1 MTRRPLRLRFY
12 RLVPQIEFI
21 NRNLRLPE
29 LNLWLDPHEPQI
41 DKVFVSHAHSDHIA
55 LHREIILSAPTAK
68 LMRARLV
75 GNWREHVLEFGEAR
89 RFENGETA
97 FDLTL
102 LPAGHIFGS
111 AMALLR
117 TRGVSVLYT
126 GDFKLRPSLSAELCQ
141 PHAADILIMET
152 TYGRPQYVFPP
163 TAEVLKGVVRF
174 CREAL
179 DNSET
184 AVLLGY
190 SLGKSQELLCS
201 LGDEGL
207 PLMLHGAVYKL
218 TQIYEQFGQC
228 FPKYE
233 RYDAGSAQGKVL
245 LCPPNVV
252 NSVMLRNLGKTRTAI
267 LTGWAV
273 DSNCRFRYQ
282 CDAAF
287 PLSDHADFNDLIE
300 MVKRVQPKK
309 VFTLHGFA
317 ADFAQTLRELG
328 YEAQALSENEQFAL
342 PLLIQNP
349 QPKFRSVKMTR
360 RTPAINEEHGTRN
373 TQHSPGSS
381 FLSFA
386 NACWRIGATTSKLEK
401 IRFVADYFHETRSSQ
416 AVGLTATWL
425 PGTPF
430 LQVTEKFCN

>member
-1 MTRRPLRLRFY
+1 
-12 RLVPQIEFI
+12 LVPQIEFI

-152 TYGRPQYVFPP
+152 TYGRSQYVFPP

-207 PLMLHGAVYKL
+207 PLLLDGHAYTL
-218 TQIYEQFGQC
+218 TQ
-228 FPKYE
+228 
-233 RYDAGSAQGKVL
+233 R
-245 LCPPNVV
+245 
-252 NSVMLRNLGKTRTAI
+252 
-267 LTGWAV
+267 
-273 DSNCRFRYQ
+273 
-282 CDAAF
+282 
-287 PLSDHADFNDLIE
+287 
-300 MVKRVQPKK
+300 
-309 VFTLHGFA
+309 
-317 ADFAQTLRELG
+317 
-328 YEAQALSENEQFAL
+328 
-342 PLLIQNP
+342 
-349 QPKFRSVKMTR
+349 
-360 RTPAINEEHGTRN
+360 
-373 TQHSPGSS
+373 
-381 FLSFA
+381 
-386 NACWRIGATTSKLEK
+386 
-401 IRFVADYFHETRSSQ
+401 
-416 AVGLTATWL
+416 
-425 PGTPF
+425 
-430 LQVTEKFCN
+430 

>member
-1 MTRRPLRLRFY
+1 MAREQRDRGDNLCVTARRPKCNRWPRTPRPSRLTREFP
-12 RLVPQIEFI
+12 RLCFSVSVPQIEFI
-21 NRNLRLPE
+21 NGNLHLPE
-29 LNLWLDPHEPQI
+29 LNLWLDPHEPQVER
-41 DKVFVSHAHSDHIA
+41 VFVSHAHSDHIA

-68 LMRARLV
+68 LMRARPD
-75 GNWREHVLEFGEAR
+75 GNWREHVMNFGEAR

-97 FDLTL
+97 FELTL

-111 AMALLR
+111 AMALVQTGR
-117 TRGVSVLYT
+117 ASVLYT
-126 GDFKLRPSLSAELCQ
+126 GDFKLRPSLSAERCQ
-141 PHAADILIMET
+141 PHTADILIMET
-152 TYGRPQYVFPP
+152 TYGRSQYVFPP

-179 DNSET
+179 DNGET

-218 TQIYEQFGQC
+218 TQIHEQFGQC

-252 NSVMLRNLGKTRTAI
+252 NSAKLRNLGKTRTAI

-273 DSNCRFRYQ
+273 DANCRFRYQ
-282 CDAAF
+282 CEAAF
-287 PLSDHADFNDLIE
+287 PLSDHADFTDLIE

-309 VFTLHGFA
+309 ILTL
-317 ADFAQTLRELG
+317 
-328 YEAQALSENEQFAL
+328 
-342 PLLIQNP
+342 
-349 QPKFRSVKMTR
+349 
-360 RTPAINEEHGTRN
+360 
-373 TQHSPGSS
+373 
-381 FLSFA
+381 
-386 NACWRIGATTSKLEK
+386 
-401 IRFVADYFHETRSSQ
+401 
-416 AVGLTATWL
+416 
-425 PGTPF
+425 
-430 LQVTEKFCN
+430 